1 MSAAPPPDPRRRDTE
16 PPRQDPLHGDPLRI
30 EPPAGSAAPGPLDD
44 GIEALRQA
52 GYAFVDLALDYF
64 KGLEGRRVY
73 GPVSPMGL
81 DDLFAEPLPEQ
92 GCTLTELV
100 QECRSKVFP
109 NTMAIG
115 SRRYFGM
122 MNPAPL
128 PVAVMSELLTAAMNQ
143 NVASWRHAPAGTA
156 IEKRVI
162 RWLCDCFGLPET
174 SFGTLID
181 GGSLANITGLKLAIN
196 RALGRHLS
204 QLDNDEPPGPEI
216 ARLTFYM
223 SDQGHY
229 SFTKAV
235 DLLGLGRGQL
245 RKLPVD
251 DLFRIDLGAL
261 ETAIAA
267 DLAAGLKPC
276 CVIGIAG
283 TTNTGSIDKLAELAR
298 IARRHDCWY
307 HVDAAY
313 GGAVILSDRY
323 RPMLQGIEEADSIT
337 VDPHKWFYMPFSAGG
352 ILVREGDFLR
362 QSFLV
367 HPEYYMQKVQA
378 GADGE
383 AEEFDEFGRRIVPD
397 PRGFHMGDKVNFFQ
411 YGVAGSRRFNA
422 LKLWMALKLAG
433 RARFGAWIEND
444 IYLARLLAA
453 SLRREPDFEVI
464 RAQTPLRAVGE
475 LSQPIDSDSPVSTVI
490 VLAEHSLPEEH
501 AAAFAGAVRHL
512 DQHARILAIA
522 SDPLQAVPA
531 GFHGVI
537 QPSAGLDAFR
547 AALTRVRSETRK
559 PEAAEPAAIQPPAP
573 TAATDSAGDAQPLEA
588 GTARPRHT
596 ELPDDAKLVRA
607 ILSGHPI
614 QQACLQ
620 QLRHRTNNPDLRFEP
635 TIDSKPGP
643 HAVAVSHRGFTLGYL
658 IDPNQQC
665 PPQQLKI
672 EALWLAHWLALAEQQ
687 RQLREAA
694 FTDSLTG
701 AWNRR
706 YFDRYLD
713 TCLRN
718 AVRNRQPVTVL
729 LFDVD
734 NFKRFNDQHGHALGD
749 EILKATVRLL
759 KTCIRPDDRVCRIGG
774 DEFAV
779 VFYEPDGPRETGS
792 NQPTS
797 IFDIA
802 RRFQKRVQT
811 EEFRALGCSPGPLE
825 ISGGLATFPWD
836 GRTPAELLAAA
847 DRLLIESK
855 GAGKNAIRYGSGV
868 LCPDDKPHI

>member
-1 MSAAPPPDPRRRDTE
+1 MSSPRPQDQHGPAPESMRP
-16 PPRQDPLHGDPLRI
+16 DPLRGD
-30 EPPAGSAAPGPLDD
+30 ASVGTDAAPTAPWPDELDD
-44 GIEALRQA
+44 GIEALRRA

-92 GCTLTELV
+92 GCTMAELV
-100 QECRSKVFP
+100 QELRGKLFP

-128 PVAVMSELLTAAMNQ
+128 PVAILAELLTAAMNQ

-156 IEKRVI
+156 VEKRVI

-204 QLDNDEPPGPEI
+204 QLDHDAPPGPEI

-261 ETAIAA
+261 EEAITA
-267 DLAAGLKPC
+267 DVAAGLKPC

-283 TTNTGSIDKLAELAR
+283 TTNTGSIDKLAELAS
-298 IARRHDCWY
+298 IARRYDCWY

-313 GGAVILSDRY
+313 GGAVMLSDRY

-383 AEEFDEFGRRIVPD
+383 AEEYDEFGRRIIPD
-397 PRGFHMGDKVNFFQ
+397 PRGFHMGDTVNFFQ

-422 LKLWMALKLAG
+422 LKLWMALKLLG
-433 RARFGAWIEND
+433 RARFGAWVEND
-444 IYLARLLAA
+444 IYLAKVLAA
-453 SLRREPDFEVI
+453 YLRREPDFELIGPNTLGVCNFRWVPRNADDRPRFNTDQTDRLNRLLQEQVEREGDAWFSYTMLRGRVAQRVNVENRRMRREHIERLVRVI
-464 RAQTPLRAVGE
+464 RRTADQILR
-475 LSQPIDSDSPVSTVI
+475 SQV
-490 VLAEHSLPEEH
+490 
-501 AAAFAGAVRHL
+501 
-512 DQHARILAIA
+512 
-522 SDPLQAVPA
+522 
-531 GFHGVI
+531 
-537 QPSAGLDAFR
+537 
-547 AALTRVRSETRK
+547 
-559 PEAAEPAAIQPPAP
+559 
-573 TAATDSAGDAQPLEA
+573 
-588 GTARPRHT
+588 
-596 ELPDDAKLVRA
+596 
-607 ILSGHPI
+607 
-614 QQACLQ
+614 
-620 QLRHRTNNPDLRFEP
+620 NP
-635 TIDSKPGP
+635 
-643 HAVAVSHRGFTLGYL
+643 
-658 IDPNQQC
+658 
-665 PPQQLKI
+665 
-672 EALWLAHWLALAEQQ
+672 
-687 RQLREAA
+687 
-694 FTDSLTG
+694 
-701 AWNRR
+701 
-706 YFDRYLD
+706 
-713 TCLRN
+713 
-718 AVRNRQPVTVL
+718 
-729 LFDVD
+729 
-734 NFKRFNDQHGHALGD
+734 
-749 EILKATVRLL
+749 
-759 KTCIRPDDRVCRIGG
+759 
-774 DEFAV
+774 
-779 VFYEPDGPRETGS
+779 
-792 NQPTS
+792 
-797 IFDIA
+797 
-802 RRFQKRVQT
+802 
-811 EEFRALGCSPGPLE
+811 
-825 ISGGLATFPWD
+825 
-836 GRTPAELLAAA
+836 
-847 DRLLIESK
+847 
-855 GAGKNAIRYGSGV
+855 
-868 LCPDDKPHI
+868 